1 MKKIKFMITII
12 FLLSLYV
19 YVANIT
25 LIPSSVV
32 LLKGEEL
39 NFKTAPGIEKIETA
53 KTSTDNYN
61 VSNIEINLFGKLPLK
76 NISVTTI
83 EDTKVVPVGK
93 IIGLKLYTNGV
104 LIVGMSEIEDLNKT
118 LSKPYENSDIKEGDT
133 ILKINENEIEN
144 IESLKEVVN
153 NSEGNNLE
161 LTLLRDGSIVTSN
174 IKPVQTK
181 LKEYKLGLWVKD
193 AATGVGTMTFYEPSS
208 KLFAVLG
215 HGITDSDTD
224 RLINIDSGELVTS
237 RVISIKKGEVEN
249 PGEIKGTILNQQT
262 IGEVMKNTQFGIYGN
277 LNNLTSL
284 NIDTSKAVDVAL
296 RSEIKQG
303 EAKVICALDNSNKSK
318 EYSIQIEKIY
328 LDNDSNNKSM
338 LIRVTDKELLEKTG
352 GIIQGMSGS
361 PIIQND
367 KVIGALTHVLVGDPQ
382 TGYAVFADLMIK
394 QAREVQ

>member
-144 IESLKEVVN
+144 I
-153 NSEGNNLE
+153 
-161 LTLLRDGSIVTSN
+161 
-174 IKPVQTK
+174 
-181 LKEYKLGLWVKD
+181 
-193 AATGVGTMTFYEPSS
+193 
-208 KLFAVLG
+208 
-215 HGITDSDTD
+215 
-224 RLINIDSGELVTS
+224 
-237 RVISIKKGEVEN
+237 
-249 PGEIKGTILNQQT
+249 
-262 IGEVMKNTQFGIYGN
+262 
-277 LNNLTSL
+277 
-284 NIDTSKAVDVAL
+284 
-296 RSEIKQG
+296 
-303 EAKVICALDNSNKSK
+303 
-318 EYSIQIEKIY
+318 
-328 LDNDSNNKSM
+328 
-338 LIRVTDKELLEKTG
+338 
-352 GIIQGMSGS
+352 
-361 PIIQND
+361 
-367 KVIGALTHVLVGDPQ
+367 
-382 TGYAVFADLMIK
+382 
-394 QAREVQ
+394 